1 MLDRREELSAFK
13 TEINLAGYALAAGY
27 MLDRKAS
34 SRSSAVLRHPDGD
47 KIVVSLDQDGHWVYF
62 SVRDDRDC
70 GSIIDFVQRRHS
82 LSLGEV
88 RKELRP
94 WLNGPVNAGFTP
106 GAVTSAP
113 VLEPVAKDLLR
124 VRAKFEGM
132 QEVAGHHP
140 YLEAERRIPAAI
152 LADPQFSGCI
162 RNDDRGNAVFP
173 HWNESGLSGFEMK
186 NHYFTGFAPGGEKG
200 LWESNA
206 TKRDNVLVI
215 VESAIDGLSHFAI
228 RRPPGSRYVS
238 IAGTLNQNQPHLL
251 RLAVGK
257 MQGGAQVVMALDN
270 DTGGDR
276 LGSGIRECLRPL
288 GVEIVEDRPA
298 SRGADWNDVLRAG
311 GQETRDS
318 GLSKAPTCATDS
330 T

>member
-1 MLDRREELSAFK
+1 MDRREELSAFK
-13 TEINLAGYALAAGY
+13 RDINLAEYALASGY
-27 MLDRKAS
+27 LLDRKAS

-47 KIVVSLDQDGHWVYF
+47 KVVISRDQDGHWIYF
-62 SVRDDRDC
+62 SVRTNQDC
-70 GSIIDFVQRRHS
+70 GSIIDFVQRRHP

-94 WLNGPVNAGFTP
+94 WLNAPTNAERTP
-106 GAVTSAP
+106 AAVPSVP
-113 VLEPVAKDLLR
+113 LLEPVARDLLR

-132 QEVAGHHP
+132 QPIAGHHP
-140 YLEAERRIPAAI
+140 YLEAERRIPPKV
-152 LADPQFSGCI
+152 LADPRFAGRI
-162 RNDDRGNAVFP
+162 RSDERGNAIFP
-173 HWNESGLSGFEMK
+173 HSNEAGLSGFEMK
-186 NHYFTGFAPGGEKG
+186 NHHFTGFAPGGEKG
-200 LWESNA
+200 LWESNTTDA
-206 TKRDNVLVI
+206 DNVLVI

-228 RRPPGSRYVS
+228 RRPPTSRYVS

-257 MQGGAQVVMALDN
+257 MKVGAQIAIALDN

-298 SRGADWNDVLRAG
+298 SRGADWNDVLRADG
-311 GQETRDS
+311 RESWDS
-318 GLSKAPTCATDS
+318 ELPKSLSGATGAA
-330 T
+330 